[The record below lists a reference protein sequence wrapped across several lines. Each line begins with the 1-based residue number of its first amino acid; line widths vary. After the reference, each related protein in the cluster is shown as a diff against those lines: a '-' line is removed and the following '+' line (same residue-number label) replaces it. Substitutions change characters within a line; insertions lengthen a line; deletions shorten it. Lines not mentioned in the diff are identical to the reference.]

1 MAPRGPRRSHRPRVI
16 HTSSDE
22 DELMTGLPT
31 SFNGH
36 GSRLPIRAQAA
47 PMEEDPVRAQ
57 GAVTTDELST
67 RDQRSLPVRARE
79 AATTDGHGQRP
90 SSVRAREAVTTDGHG
105 QRPSSV
111 RAREAATTDELSRH
125 AHRAPT
131 ETQPAYDP
139 EAASSTMQDSDED
152 SDPEI
157 REAQREFHELRRQ
170 RKLATVQLKVQRER
184 DLLAQLRGR
193 LTESA
198 RPESSRPESDSLG
211 SRGEKRSR
219 SDTTLA
225 TYDRPPPKAAM
236 ESRYKGK
243 NMREFT
249 TFTTR
254 LENHFRRYAEYFTS
268 DKRKVAEGVSELS
281 DPLLLKWAQHEK
293 DEGEAAITWQGFYEF
308 LLRLI
313 NDPINLRRE
322 ASQNYTDAR
331 QKVEQSV
338 RDFAAYMAQWEVQLQ
353 EPYTENQRKE
363 HLRTRVLTEIRRE
376 ALKYKEEPESYE
388 AFVAHLQTVEN
399 SLPTRM
405 AAIRDPRR
413 DSNRRSTRHDT
424 QKSNDNY
431 RSRSRPHSDTTGR
444 PRDNNLKYCNYCKR
458 YGHIEP
464 DCRIKKRD
472 TERDRAPKSKN

>member
-1 MAPRGPRRSHRPRVI
+1 
-16 HTSSDE
+16 
-22 DELMTGLPT
+22 
-31 SFNGH
+31 
-36 GSRLPIRAQAA
+36 
-47 PMEEDPVRAQ
+47 
-57 GAVTTDELST
+57 
-67 RDQRSLPVRARE
+67 
-79 AATTDGHGQRP
+79 
-90 SSVRAREAVTTDGHG
+90 
-105 QRPSSV
+105 
-111 RAREAATTDELSRH
+111 
-125 AHRAPT
+125 
-131 ETQPAYDP
+131 
-139 EAASSTMQDSDED
+139 MQDSDED

-157 REAQREFHELRRQ
+157 REAQREFLELRRQ
-170 RKLATVQLKVQRER
+170 RKLAAVQLKVQRER
-184 DLLAQLRGR
+184 NLLAQLRGR

-219 SDTTLA
+219 SDTTLT

-363 HLRTRVLTEIRRE
+363 HLRTRVLTEIRHE

-399 SLPTRM
+399 SLPARM
-405 AAIRDPRR
+405 ATIRDPRR
-413 DSNRRSTRHDT
+413 DSNRRSRHDT

-431 RSRSRPHSDTTGR
+431 RSHSRPHSDTTGR

-472 TERDRAPKSKN
+472 TERNRTPKPKN